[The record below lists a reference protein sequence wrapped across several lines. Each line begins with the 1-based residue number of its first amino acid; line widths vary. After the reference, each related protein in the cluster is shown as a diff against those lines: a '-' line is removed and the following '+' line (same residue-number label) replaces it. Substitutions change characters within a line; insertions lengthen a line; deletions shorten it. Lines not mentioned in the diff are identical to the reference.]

1 MTSAVKS
8 SVISSVKKDYRCAII
23 FGAGAFGTSMACVLS
38 HKFKKVYLIV
48 RDESLQR
55 SINELRVNSTY
66 FPGHQLPIECEAI
79 LDWNDLKEFQ
89 KSEVDLL
96 VCGLPIR
103 AISSY
108 LKLHQSAI
116 EFYLKQDVP
125 LVSLAKGMDAYT
137 LELPDDLFYQTF
149 GSYKKQIAFLSGPS
163 FAQEIVEKQITCV
176 SMAGPDRDV
185 LIQVIKM
192 FNQSYFKVF
201 PTYDVKGL
209 LLGGALKNVLAIA
222 AGIVEGLGFNHNT
235 RAALITRG
243 IEEMLRFGEVLNA
256 RPETFYGLSGMG
268 DLILTTTGD
277 LSRNRLFGLE
287 LAKGKSPSELLA
299 NDKMTVEGYKTT
311 AAAYKLAQKYQIR
324 TKIFAGLYKIL
335 FENVPVKDVM
345 RELMLAPVRFGDDYI

>member
-1 MTSAVKS
+1 MQKSHKIAV
-8 SVISSVKKDYRCAII
+8 V

-38 HKFKKVYLIV
+38 HKFQKVYLIV
-48 RDESLQR
+48 RNEELIR
-55 SINELRVNSTY
+55 SINESRLNSTY
-66 FPGHQLPIECEAI
+66 FPGHLLPKECVAV
-79 LDWNDLKEFQ
+79 LDWKEIKDVEQ
-89 KSEVDLL
+89 GQVELL

-108 LKLHQSAI
+108 LKNNGPSI
-116 EFYLKQDVP
+116 SFYLNKNIP
-125 LVSLAKGMDAYT
+125 MVSLAKGMDAYT
-137 LELPDDLFYQTF
+137 LELPDDLFYHAF
-149 GSYKKQIAFLSGPS
+149 PEHKKLITFLSGPS

-176 SMAGPDRDV
+176 SIAGTDREILV
-185 LIQVIKM
+185 KIIRM
-192 FNQSYFKVF
+192 FNQEYFKVF

-268 DLILTTTGD
+268 DLILTTTGN

-287 LAKGKSPSELLA
+287 LAKGKSPKELLS

-311 AAAYKLAQKYQIR
+311 AAAFKLAQKYQIR
-324 TKIFAGLYKIL
+324 TRIFAGLYQVL
-335 FENVPVKDVM
+335 FEEVPVKEVM
-345 RELMLAPVRFGDDYI
+345 KELMSAPVRFGDDYIS